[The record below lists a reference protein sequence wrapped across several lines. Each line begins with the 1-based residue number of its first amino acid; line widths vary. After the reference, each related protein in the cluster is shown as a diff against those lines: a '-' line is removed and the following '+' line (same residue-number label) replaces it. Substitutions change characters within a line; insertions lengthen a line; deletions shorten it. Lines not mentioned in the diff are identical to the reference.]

1 MSRVRPVP
9 PRVVRGV
16 VVLALR
22 RSARSRRAQ
31 ARPPGHTRAT
41 ATSVRALGWSS
52 LGRRGAGPP
61 KAMQGWTWW
70 TLSAPLGV
78 FGIPSSC
85 TRRVVLVATR
95 RTRCSHA
102 ASLLTPRCAS
112 VTTEPAAAPPHGR
125 EAVEHPCDRQM
136 TFLDHLGSSW
146 PSAEAQRVRQSS
158 KSHMAGS
165 RNRWLRAAWGASACD
180 V

>member
-1 MSRVRPVP
+1 
-9 PRVVRGV
+9 
-16 VVLALR
+16 
-22 RSARSRRAQ
+22 
-31 ARPPGHTRAT
+31 
-41 ATSVRALGWSS
+41 
-52 LGRRGAGPP
+52 
-61 KAMQGWTWW
+61 MQGWTWW

-102 ASLLTPRCAS
+102 ASLLTPGCAS
-112 VTTEPAAAPPHGR
+112 VPTEPAAAPPHGR
-125 EAVEHPCDRQM
+125 EAVDHPCDRQM

-158 KSHMAGS
+158 KVHMAGS
-165 RNRWLRAAWGASACD
+165 RNRWRSRSDRLRPPYRGSVRSPRYANPTPRDGPTRQIFRPLRGAAVTLRLGEFAKNSNSPRHR
-180 V
+180 VP